1 MYNSGVCIIIF
12 CAQFILLRL
21 FSRCGDHNNYDDDDD
36 DDVIL
41 FAVDIVVVWQAV
53 QREFRIRILVAPPF
67 RRANRGNDK

>member
-12 CAQFILLRL
+12 CTQFILLRL
-21 FSRCGDHNNYDDDDD
+21 FSRCGDHNNYD

-53 QREFRIRILVAPPF
+53 QREFRIRILVAPPL